1 MLSKPLIIY
10 NSLSGKKEEFKPL
23 KKNNLGLYV
32 CGPTVYSNVHLGNCR
47 TFVSFDIIYR
57 YFLHKGY
64 KVRYVRN
71 ITDVGHLEDNGED
84 RINKKAKVEK
94 LEPMEVANRYT
105 NDFRDTLKEFNVL
118 SPSIEPLASGH
129 IIEQIEIIKKIID
142 KGFAYESNG
151 SIYFDLEE
159 FRKENNYGKLSGRE
173 IDDLISNTRSLISQD
188 DKRNP
193 YDFALWKKAD
203 SKHLM
208 KWSSPWSVG
217 FPGWHIECTA
227 MSHKYLGDSFD
238 IHGGGIDLKFPHHE
252 CEIAQSDSLSKN
264 HSVNYWMHTNMLTLN
279 NKKMSK
285 STGNNILPKDLIS
298 GDNKLFKSPYSSNI
312 IRFFFLQAHY
322 RNVLDIS
329 EDALKASEKGFNKI
343 VDASE
348 KLENLKVNNSPES
361 NYDIESW
368 INNCYE
374 CMNDDFN
381 TPKLIAEIF
390 TIIKLINKVHDGK
403 ESINSEKIKLLKNIF
418 PVFIS
423 EILGLK
429 IYEDNSSDNSEL
441 LNIIIDIRNEVRKNK
456 DYKTSDLIRDKLS
469 KTGYNIKDND

>member
-1 MLSKPLIIY
+1 MLSKPLVLY

-23 KKNNLGLYV
+23 KKNHLGIYV

-47 TFVSFDIIYR
+47 TFISFDIIYR
-57 YFLHKGY
+57 YFMHKGY

-71 ITDVGHLEDNGED
+71 ITDVGHLEDDGQD
-84 RINKKAKVEK
+84 RINKKAKLEK
-94 LEPMEVANRYT
+94 LEPMEVSNKYT
-105 NDFRDTLKEFNVL
+105 NDFKDTLKEFNVL
-118 SPSIEPLASGH
+118 PPSIEPLASGH

-142 KGFAYESNG
+142 NGFAYESNG
-151 SIYFDLEE
+151 SIYFDLDE
-159 FRKENNYGKLSGRE
+159 FRKEYKYGKLSGRE
-173 IDDLISNTRSLISQD
+173 IDELISNTRELTSQD
-188 DKRNP
+188 DKRKP

-208 KWSSPWSVG
+208 KWTSPWGIG
-217 FPGWHIECTA
+217 FPGWHIECTT
-227 MSHKYLGDSFD
+227 MSHKYLGEKFD

-252 CEIAQSDSLSKN
+252 CEIAQSDALSKN

-298 GDNKLFKSPYSSNI
+298 GENKVFKSAYSSNI

-329 EDALKASEKGFNKI
+329 EEALKASEKGFNKI

-348 KLENLKVNNSPES
+348 KLENLKENKSPES
-361 NYDIESW
+361 NYDIEGW
-368 INNCYE
+368 INKCYD

-390 TIIKLINKVHDGK
+390 TVIKLINKVHDGK
-403 ESINSEKIKLLKNIF
+403 ESISSKKIKLLKNIF

-429 IYEDNSSDNSEL
+429 IDKDDSSDSNAL
-441 LNIIIDIRNEVRKNK
+441 LDVIIKIRDEARKNK
-456 DYKTSDLIRDKLS
+456 DYKTSDIIRNRLS
-469 KTGYNIKDND
+469 KIGYNINDND

>member
-1 MLSKPLIIY
+1 
-10 NSLSGKKEEFKPL
+10 
-23 KKNNLGLYV
+23 
-32 CGPTVYSNVHLGNCR
+32 
-47 TFVSFDIIYR
+47 
-57 YFLHKGY
+57 
-64 KVRYVRN
+64 
-71 ITDVGHLEDNGED
+71 
-84 RINKKAKVEK
+84 
-94 LEPMEVANRYT
+94 
-105 NDFRDTLKEFNVL
+105 
-118 SPSIEPLASGH
+118 
-129 IIEQIEIIKKIID
+129 
-142 KGFAYESNG
+142 
-151 SIYFDLEE
+151 
-159 FRKENNYGKLSGRE
+159 
-173 IDDLISNTRSLISQD
+173 
-188 DKRNP
+188 
-193 YDFALWKKAD
+193 
-203 SKHLM
+203 
-208 KWSSPWSVG
+208 
-217 FPGWHIECTA
+217 
-227 MSHKYLGDSFD
+227 
-238 IHGGGIDLKFPHHE
+238 
-252 CEIAQSDSLSKN
+252 
-264 HSVNYWMHTNMLTLN
+264 MLTLN
-279 NKKMSK
+279 NRKMSK

-298 GDNKLFKSPYSSNI
+298 GENKLFKSGYSSNI

-348 KLENLKVNNSPES
+348 KLENLKENDSPES
-361 NYDIESW
+361 SYDIESW

-403 ESINSEKIKLLKNIF
+403 ENINSEKIKLLKNIF

-429 IYEDNSSDNSEL
+429 IYKDNSSDNSEL

>member
-1 MLSKPLIIY
+1 MLSKPLIVY

-32 CGPTVYSNVHLGNCR
+32 CGPTVYSNIHLGNCR
-47 TFVSFDIIYR
+47 TFISFDIIYR

-64 KVRYVRN
+64 TVRYVRN

-84 RINKKAKVEK
+84 RISKKAKVEK
-94 LEPMEVANRYT
+94 LEPMEIANKYT

-118 SPSIEPLASGH
+118 PPNIEPIASGH

-151 SIYFDLEE
+151 SVYFNLEE
-159 FRKENNYGKLSGRE
+159 FRKNYKYGKLSGRE
-173 IDDLISNTRSLISQD
+173 IDDLISNTRSLTKQE
-188 DKRNP
+188 DKKNP

-208 KWSSPWSVG
+208 KWKSPWGDG
-217 FPGWHIECTA
+217 FPGWHLECTA
-227 MSHKYLGDSFD
+227 MSHKYLGDKFD

-252 CEIAQSDSLSKN
+252 CEIAQSDALSN
-264 HSVNYWMHTNMLTLN
+264 SDSINYWMHTNMLTLN

-298 GDNKLFKSPYSSNI
+298 GKNKQFKNGYSSNV

-322 RNVLDIS
+322 RNILDLS
-329 EDALKASEKGFNKI
+329 ENALKASAKGYNKI
-343 VDASE
+343 IDASE
-348 KLENLKVNNSPES
+348 KLKNLKENNSLDS
-361 NYDIESW
+361 DFDIQNW
-368 INNCYE
+368 INDCYK

-390 TIIKLINKVHDGK
+390 TIVKLINKVHDGK
-403 ESINSEKIKLLKNIF
+403 ESIHSKNIKLLKNIF
-418 PVFIS
+418 SVFI
-423 EILGLK
+423 IDVLGLSL
-429 IYEDNSSDNSEL
+429 ETSSASNKDSLLDLIIEL
-441 LNIIIDIRNEVRKNK
+441 RNEARINK
-456 DYKTSDLIRDKLS
+456 DYKTSDSIRDRLS
-469 KTGYNIKDND
+469 KIGYNINDKD

>member
-1 MLSKPLIIY
+1 MLSKPLIVY

-32 CGPTVYSNVHLGNCR
+32 CGPTVYSNIHLGNCR
-47 TFVSFDIIYR
+47 TFISFDIIYR

-64 KVRYVRN
+64 TVRYVRN

-84 RINKKAKVEK
+84 RISKKAKVEK
-94 LEPMEVANRYT
+94 LEPMEIANKYT

-118 SPSIEPLASGH
+118 PPNIEPIASGH

-151 SIYFDLEE
+151 SVYFNLEE
-159 FRKENNYGKLSGRE
+159 FRKNYKYGKLSGRE
-173 IDDLISNTRSLISQD
+173 IDDLISNTRSLTKQE
-188 DKRNP
+188 DKKNP

-208 KWSSPWSVG
+208 KWKSPWGDG
-217 FPGWHIECTA
+217 FPGWHLECTA
-227 MSHKYLGDSFD
+227 MSHKYLGDKFD

-252 CEIAQSDSLSKN
+252 CEIAQSDALSN
-264 HSVNYWMHTNMLTLN
+264 SDSINYWMHTNMLTLN

-298 GDNKLFKSPYSSNI
+298 GKNKQFKNGYSSNV

-322 RNVLDIS
+322 RNILDLS
-329 EDALKASEKGFNKI
+329 ENALKASAKGYNKI
-343 VDASE
+343 IDASE
-348 KLENLKVNNSPES
+348 KLKNLKENNSLDS
-361 NYDIESW
+361 DFDIQNW
-368 INNCYE
+368 INDCYK

-390 TIIKLINKVHDGK
+390 TIVKLINKVHDGK
-403 ESINSEKIKLLKNIF
+403 ESINSKNIKLLKNIF
-418 PVFIS
+418 SVFI
-423 EILGLK
+423 IDVLGLSL
-429 IYEDNSSDNSEL
+429 ETSSASNKDSLLDLIIEL
-441 LNIIIDIRNEVRKNK
+441 RNEARINK
-456 DYKTSDLIRDKLS
+456 DYKTSDSIRDRLS
-469 KTGYNIKDND
+469 KIGYNINDKD

>member
-1 MLSKPLIIY
+1 MLSKPLIVY

-32 CGPTVYSNVHLGNCR
+32 CGPTVYSNIHLGNCR
-47 TFVSFDIIYR
+47 TFISFDIIYR

-64 KVRYVRN
+64 TVRYVRN

-84 RINKKAKVEK
+84 RISKKAKVEK
-94 LEPMEVANRYT
+94 LEPMEIANKYT

-118 SPSIEPLASGH
+118 PPNIEPIASGH

-151 SIYFDLEE
+151 SVYFNLEE
-159 FRKENNYGKLSGRE
+159 FRKNYKYGKLSGRE
-173 IDDLISNTRSLISQD
+173 IDDLISNTRSLTKQE
-188 DKRNP
+188 DKKNP

-208 KWSSPWSVG
+208 KWKSPWGDG
-217 FPGWHIECTA
+217 FPGWHLECTA
-227 MSHKYLGDSFD
+227 MSHKYLGDKFD

-252 CEIAQSDSLSKN
+252 CEIAQSDALSN
-264 HSVNYWMHTNMLTLN
+264 SDSINYWMHTNMLTLN

-298 GDNKLFKSPYSSNI
+298 GKNKQFKNGYSSNV

-322 RNVLDIS
+322 RNILDLS
-329 EDALKASEKGFNKI
+329 ENALKASAKGYNKI
-343 VDASE
+343 IDASE
-348 KLENLKVNNSPES
+348 KLKNLKENNSLDS
-361 NYDIESW
+361 DFDIQNW
-368 INNCYE
+368 INDCYK
-374 CMNDDFN
+374 CMNNDFN

-390 TIIKLINKVHDGK
+390 TIVKLINKVHDGK
-403 ESINSEKIKLLKNIF
+403 ESINSKNIKLLKNIF
-418 PVFIS
+418 SVFI
-423 EILGLK
+423 IDVLGLSL
-429 IYEDNSSDNSEL
+429 ETSSASNKDSLLDLIIEL
-441 LNIIIDIRNEVRKNK
+441 RNEARINK
-456 DYKTSDLIRDKLS
+456 DYKTSDSIRDRLS
-469 KTGYNIKDND
+469 KIGYNINDKD